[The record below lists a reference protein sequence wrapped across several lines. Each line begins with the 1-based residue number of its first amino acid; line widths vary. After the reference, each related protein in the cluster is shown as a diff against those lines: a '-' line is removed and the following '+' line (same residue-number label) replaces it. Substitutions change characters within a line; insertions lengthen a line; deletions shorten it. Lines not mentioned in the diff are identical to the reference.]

1 QEYEKLRKD
10 VFPDLNVG
18 MLHGKMKTEEK
29 EKALTDFRERKTDI
43 LVSTSVIEVG
53 IDFPNAAI
61 MMIEGS
67 DKFGLAQLHQF
78 RGRVGRGE
86 HQSYC
91 FLFSEFRSNPRLKAM
106 VVSQD
111 GFELAEKDL
120 KLRGPG
126 DLTGQ
131 RQWGFPDFVMAS
143 LKNIELVEKTRE
155 AAKKILTKDPEL
167 KKYPLLR
174 GKL

>member
-1 QEYEKLRKD
+1 
-10 VFPDLNVG
+10 

-29 EKALTDFRERKTDI
+29 EKALTNFRERKTDI

-53 IDFPNAAI
+53 IDFPNATI
-61 MMIEGS
+61 MMIEGA
-67 DKFGLAQLHQF
+67 DKFGLSQLHQF
-78 RGRVGRGE
+78 RGRVGRGK
-86 HQSYC
+86 HQSSC
-91 FLFSEFRSNPRLKAM
+91 FLFSEFRCNPRLKAM

-126 DLTGQ
+126 DLTGR

-155 AAKKILTKDPEL
+155 AAKETLEEDPEL

-174 GKL
+174 KKLEEFRERIHLE